1 MLGNQNHYRQYY
13 VYIMTNSRHAPLY
26 VGVTNDLVLR
36 VYEHRSKLVKGFTNK
51 YNITMLMY
59 YEISADVESAITRE
73 KQLKSWLKSR
83 KVDLI
88 ESANPNWRDLSLE
101 WYS

>member
-1 MLGNQNHYRQYY
+1 
-13 VYIMTNSRHAPLY
+13 MTNSRHAPLY
-26 VGVTNDLVLR
+26 VRVTNDLVRR
-36 VYEHRSKLVKGFTNK
+36 VNEHRNKLVKGFTNK

-73 KQLKSWLKSR
+73 KQLKGWLKSR

>member
-1 MLGNQNHYRQYY
+1 M
-13 VYIMTNSRHAPLY
+13 
-26 VGVTNDLVLR
+26 GVTNDLVRR

-73 KQLKSWLKSR
+73 KQLKGWLKSR